1 MNAFERWYYNKPPK
15 FIRCL
20 LALLGIG
27 LVERIFKYKET
38 KKPLY
43 LILFILM
50 LIPPIGV
57 FICLTDFVIQLN
69 KCYRLFTRESKK
81 ELIYQSVL
89 FAILTFLFAASTQ
102 ISNDKYMLIDNLPN
116 ALNIVFA
123 SICGVLFVL
132 AIVFYYVNK
141 KKLILSK
148 KVIRIISCI
157 LTLIFLFVVLDA
169 YIYLLQTQGEVECDH
184 SSAFG
189 QILWPLTWFLNK
201 TVYYAFY
208 AIFWTLSKIL
218 PKAYIG
224 VITDFKILFWN
235 GIVATMEIALFGTL
249 FGLIIAIIFG
259 SLRTMKIKPND
270 KWIVK
275 LFKRLVNGI
284 IKVYVTVFRGTPM
297 IVQAMII
304 YYGFLKIFNW
314 KPFDAAMVTVF
325 INTGAYLTEV
335 IHSGID
341 SVDIGQYEASR
352 SLGFSYFKTML
363 LIVFPQ
369 ALKNSMAAIGNEFV
383 INIKDTSVLNVIGC
397 VEMYYVLR
405 LSSGKT
411 YFYMET
417 MITGALIYLLLT
429 YSTTKLLQHIEKK
442 LEVPTKELTGSN

>member
-1 MNAFERWYYNKPPK
+1 MNAFERWFDNKPPK
-15 FIRCL
+15 FIRCI

-27 LVERIFKYKET
+27 LIARMFKFIET
-38 KKPLY
+38 KKPMY

-50 LIPPIGV
+50 LIPITGV
-57 FICLTDFVIQLN
+57 FIVLADFVLQVD
-69 KCYRLFTRESKK
+69 KCYRVFTRENKR

-102 ISNDKYMLIDNLPN
+102 INNDKYMLIDNMPN
-116 ALNIVFA
+116 VLKIILA
-123 SICGVLFVL
+123 SICGLLFVVT
-132 AIVFYYVNK
+132 IVFHFVFKRK
-141 KKLILSK
+141 KFIKDK
-148 KVIRIISCI
+148 YIRIVSCV

-169 YIYLLQTQGEVECDH
+169 YIYLMQTQGELECDH

-189 QILWPLTWFLNK
+189 TILWPLTWFLNK
-201 TVYYAFY
+201 TVYYIFY
-208 AIFWTLSKIL
+208 ALFWVLYKVL
-218 PKAYIG
+218 PAEYTAIVTEYKN
-224 VITDFKILFWN
+224 LFWN

-249 FGLIIAIIFG
+249 FGLIIAIVLG
-259 SLRTMKIKPND
+259 SLRTMKIKPKD
-270 KWIVK
+270 K
-275 LFKRLVNGI
+275 LFTKMVKKVVNGI
-284 IKVYVTVFRGTPM
+284 IKIYVTVFRGTPM

-314 KPFDAAMVTVF
+314 QPFDAAVVTVT

-383 INIKDTSVLNVIGC
+383 INIKDTSVLNVIAC
-397 VEMYYVLR
+397 VEMYYVLKV
-405 LSSGKT
+405 SSGKT
-411 YFYMET
+411 FFYMET

-442 LEVPTKELTGSN
+442 LDVPVKELTGSN

>member
-1 MNAFERWYYNKPPK
+1 MNSFERWFDNKPPK
-15 FIRCL
+15 FIRCI

-27 LVERIFKYKET
+27 LIARMFKYIET
-38 KKPLY
+38 KKPVY

-50 LIPPIGV
+50 LIPITGV
-57 FICLTDFVIQLN
+57 FIILTDFVLQVH
-69 KCYRLFTRESKK
+69 KCYKVFTRESKR

-89 FAILTFLFAASTQ
+89 YALLTFLFAASTQ

-116 ALNIVFA
+116 VLKIILA
-123 SICGVLFVL
+123 SFTGILFVL
-132 AIVFYYVNK
+132 AIVFHYVFK
-141 KKLILSK
+141 KKKFIK
-148 KVIRIISCI
+148 DKYIRITSCI
-157 LTLIFLFVVLDA
+157 LTLIFLFVLIDV
-169 YIYLLQTQGEVECDH
+169 YVYLLQTQGEFECDH

-189 QILWPLTWFLNK
+189 SILWPLTWFLNH
-201 TVYYAFY
+201 TIYYIFY
-208 AIFWTLSKIL
+208 GIFWIMYKIM
-218 PKAYIG
+218 PGEYTG
-224 VITDFKILFWN
+224 VVTEFKTLFWN
-235 GIVATMEIALFGTL
+235 GIVATMEISLFGTIL
-249 FGLIIAIIFG
+249 GLVIAIIFG
-259 SLRTMKIKPND
+259 SLRTMKVKPKD

-275 LFKRLVNGI
+275 VFKKTINGI
-284 IKVYVTVFRGTPM
+284 IKVYVTIFRGTPM

-314 KPFDAAMVTVF
+314 QPFDAAMVTVI

-335 IHSGID
+335 IHSGIE

-397 VEMYYVLR
+397 VEMYYVLKI
-405 LSSGKT
+405 SSGKT
-411 YFYMET
+411 YFYTET
-417 MITGALIYLLLT
+417 MISGALIYLLLT

-442 LEVPTKELTGSN
+442 LEVPTKELPGSN